1 MLRQPTENR
10 KLYTVFMK
18 IAIHGRNFPEQARP
32 YIQSM
37 FDELAKRQAEVI
49 LSQEYREFLDA
60 ANVAHYSTETYSVAD
75 GVIEADFIFS
85 LGGDGTLL
93 DAVTHVGD
101 RQIPIVGINIGRLG
115 FLATVAPNT
124 IRLMIDALYTEQF
137 TLDERTLV
145 SVRSSQDIFGHLPF
159 GLNDFTITRTQTS
172 SMITVHAYLN
182 GEFLNSYWAD
192 GLIVCTPSGS
202 TGYSLS
208 CGGPVLLPQTN
219 NFIITPISPHNLNV
233 RPMVVMDTCQLSF
246 EVESRSGN
254 FLAALD
260 SRSFT
265 VETSVRISLQ
275 KESFK
280 ARLVKLSEG
289 GFLNTLRSKLNWGWD
304 IRNRV

>member
-1 MLRQPTENR
+1 
-10 KLYTVFMK
+10 MK
-18 IAIHGRNFPEQARP
+18 IAIHGRNFPESARP

-37 FDELAKRQAEVI
+37 FEELAKRQATVI
-49 LSQEYREFLDA
+49 ISQDYRDFLDNAAVTHYSQETYNLD
-60 ANVAHYSTETYSVAD
+60 E
-75 GVIEADFIFS
+75 GVSDADFIFS

-93 DAVTHVGD
+93 DAVTHVGAH
-101 RQIPIVGINIGRLG
+101 QIPIIGINIGRLG
-115 FLATVAPNT
+115 FLATVAPASV
-124 IRLMIDALYTEQF
+124 RLMIDALFNEQYSI
-137 TLDERTLV
+137 DERTLV
-145 SVRSSQDIFGHLPF
+145 SVRSSQDIFGKLPF

-172 SMITVHAYLN
+172 SMITVHSYLD

-192 GLIVCTPSGS
+192 GLIISTPSGS

-233 RPMVVMDTCQLSF
+233 RPMIVMDSCQLSF

-265 VETSVRISLQ
+265 VDTSVRISVQ

-280 ARLVKLSEG
+280 ARLVKLNDDN
-289 GFLNTLRSKLNWGWD
+289 FLNTLRSKLNWGWD
-304 IRNRV
+304 IRN

>member
-1 MLRQPTENR
+1 
-10 KLYTVFMK
+10 MK
-18 IAIHGRNFPEQARP
+18 IAIHGRNFPESARP

-37 FDELAKRQAEVI
+37 FDELAKRQAEVVI
-49 LSQEYREFLDA
+49 SKDYRDFLDNA
-60 ANVAHYSTETYSVAD
+60 GVTHYSQDTYSID
-75 GVIEADFIFS
+75 EGISDADFIFS

-93 DAVTHVGD
+93 DAVTHVGPH
-101 RQIPIVGINIGRLG
+101 QIPIIGINIGRLG
-115 FLATVAPNT
+115 FLATVAPAS
-124 IRLMIDALYTEQF
+124 IRLMIDALFNEQYSI
-137 TLDERTLV
+137 DERTLV
-145 SVRSSQDIFGHLPF
+145 SVRSSQDIFGKLPF

-172 SMITVHAYLN
+172 SMITVHSYLD

-192 GLIVCTPSGS
+192 GLIISTPSGS

-233 RPMVVMDTCQLSF
+233 RPMIVMDSCQLSF

-265 VETSVRISLQ
+265 VDTSVRISVQ

-280 ARLVKLSEG
+280 ARLVKLNDDN
-289 GFLNTLRSKLNWGWD
+289 FLNTLRSKLNWGWD
-304 IRNRV
+304 IRN

>member
-1 MLRQPTENR
+1 
-10 KLYTVFMK
+10 MK
-18 IAIHGRNFPEQARP
+18 IAIHGRNFPESARP

-37 FDELAKRQAEVI
+37 FEELAKRQAEVLI
-49 LSQEYREFLDA
+49 SQGYRDYLDNA
-60 ANVAHYSTETYSVAD
+60 GVAHYSQQTYTVEN
-75 GVIEADFIFS
+75 GVDNADFIFS

-93 DAVTHVGD
+93 DAVTHVGA
-101 RQIPIVGINIGRLG
+101 RQIPIVGVNIGRLG
-115 FLATVAPNT
+115 FLATVAPQS
-124 IRLMIDALYTEQF
+124 IRLMIEAVFNQQYSID
-137 TLDERTLV
+137 DRTLV
-145 SVRSSQDIFGHLPF
+145 SVRSSQDIFGSLPF

-172 SMITVHAYLN
+172 SMITVHTYLD

-192 GLIVCTPSGS
+192 GLIVSTPSGS

-233 RPMVVMDTCQLSF
+233 RPMIVMDSCQLAF

-265 VETSVRISLQ
+265 VDVSARISVQ
-275 KESFK
+275 KEAFK
-280 ARLVKLSEG
+280 ARLVKFNDDN
-289 GFLNTLRSKLNWGWD
+289 FLNTLRSKLNWGWD
-304 IRNRV
+304 IRN

>member
-1 MLRQPTENR
+1 
-10 KLYTVFMK
+10 MK
-18 IAIHGRNFPEQARP
+18 IAIHGRNFPESARP

-37 FDELAKRQAEVI
+37 FEELAKRQATVI
-49 LSQEYREFLDA
+49 ISQDYRDFLDNAAVTHYSQETYNLD
-60 ANVAHYSTETYSVAD
+60 E
-75 GVIEADFIFS
+75 GVSDADFIFS

-93 DAVTHVGD
+93 DAVTHVGGH
-101 RQIPIVGINIGRLG
+101 QIPIIGINIGRLG
-115 FLATVAPNT
+115 FLATVAPASV
-124 IRLMIDALYTEQF
+124 RLMIDALFNEQYSI
-137 TLDERTLV
+137 DERTLV
-145 SVRSSQDIFGHLPF
+145 SVRSSQDIFGKLPF

-172 SMITVHAYLN
+172 SMITVHSYLD

-192 GLIVCTPSGS
+192 GLIISTPSGS

-233 RPMVVMDTCQLSF
+233 RPMIVMDSCQLSF

-265 VETSVRISLQ
+265 VDTSVRISVQ

-280 ARLVKLSEG
+280 ARLVKLNDDN
-289 GFLNTLRSKLNWGWD
+289 FLNTLRSKLNWGWD
-304 IRNRV
+304 IRN

>member
-1 MLRQPTENR
+1 
-10 KLYTVFMK
+10 MK

-60 ANVAHYSTETYSVAD
+60 AGVTHYSTETYAVD
-75 GVIEADFIFS
+75 EGVKSADFIFS

-93 DAVTHVGD
+93 DAVTHVSD

-124 IRLMIDALYTEQF
+124 IRLMIDALYTDQYSI
-137 TLDERTLV
+137 DERTLV
-145 SVRSSQDIFGHLPF
+145 RVRSSQDIFGNLPF

-172 SMITVHAYLN
+172 SMITVHAYLD

-192 GLIVCTPSGS
+192 GLIISTPSGS

-219 NFIITPISPHNLNV
+219 NFIVTPISPHNLNV

-265 VETSVRISLQ
+265 VDTSVRISVQ
-275 KESFK
+275 KEAFG
-280 ARLVKLSEG
+280 ARLVKLSDG
-289 GFLNTLRSKLNWGWD
+289 NFLNTLRSKLNWGWD